1 MPAMPPATLVLIPG
15 LGADAAV
22 FAPQQRFFG
31 DRLVVLPWIKPLGR
45 DETLENYARRLGTLV
60 REMPNVTRPY
70 HVGGVSFGGMLATEL
85 AEVFPQDVQ
94 SVFLLAA
101 CRDHRQISWPFR
113 NFEFAARLAP
123 AGLSKA
129 LLNRGG
135 ASVFSWWQGLGP
147 ADTKLIEGIA
157 TRTFVDIA
165 LWGARAFRLWR
176 TAGRPRCPVY
186 HAHGRRDMV
195 IPASRLNLR
204 AGVDLVVPDGRHL
217 MHLTHAEAVNRWL
230 LERMDGP
237 SEGSGVARRR
247 AR

>member
-1 MPAMPPATLVLIPG
+1 MPPATLVLIPG

-31 DRLVVLPWIKPLGR
+31 ERLVVVPWVEPLGR
-45 DETLENYARRLGTLV
+45 DETLESYAKRLGGLI
-60 REMPNVTRPY
+60 RGLPNVTRPY
-70 HVGGVSFGGMLATEL
+70 HVGGVSFGGMLAGEI
-85 AEVFPQDVQ
+85 AEAFPEDVQ

-101 CRDHRQISWPFR
+101 CTDHRQIAWPFR

-129 LLNRGG
+129 LLNRVG
-135 ASVFSWWQGLGP
+135 AAIFSKWQGLGP

-176 TAGRPRCPVY
+176 TSAFTSRPVF

-195 IPASRLNLR
+195 IPISRLPLR

-217 MHLTHAEAVNRWL
+217 MHLTHADAVNRWL
-230 LERMDGP
+230 LERMDAP
-237 SEGSGVARRR
+237 L
-247 AR
+247 